1 MAEGTEAQEPED
13 PGEAGPASISPS
25 AAMAI
30 GARIARAGGGPDPE
44 FDAFLRKQSRLIDL
58 QTEHL
63 HEQRELILSRLR
75 WGRFSDRLKALF
87 QAITV
92 LVGLMV
98 VIAIAVM
105 AWLAHEERGFVIAA
119 FTTPPALAQ
128 QGLTGE
134 ALAGELMDHISTID
148 HVAESESISRSDKVK
163 ADRRDDIKV
172 EIPETGLSLTEVWR
186 ALRDIL
192 GSERKIEGDLRQA
205 ADGSLVLTVRV
216 AGDDAIV
223 VRGAASDIEALEQR
237 AAEQVYAAT
246 NAPAYVIYLDNE
258 GRVPEA
264 IAQAQTLAAQ
274 DHRFVGLLSTVE
286 HAVDPVRALAL
297 AKLAERDGP
306 DSPYPWFEGLRAERD
321 LGHAEAELLAAVKLR
336 ERMRLSSGQGLSGRG
351 GDALRWLAESVIA
364 RLSGDFATAARAD
377 GALGHTAQG
386 NRFAMIEDE
395 AHLHDVVTARNGL
408 PEFLILAKPDARALS
423 RARYAIDAAAGD
435 WSAAVTDA
443 KALIAAGDDA
453 RLKDP
458 IPEGIPGLAQ
468 VQAAH
473 DTPLLV
479 EAELRLGQTEAAQ
492 TLIAATPPDAYDAV
506 RERGRVAAAL
516 GDATGADRWFAEAVR
531 QAPSLPFAYRD
542 WAEALLA
549 RSQPDAALAKLQ
561 IARAKGPRFA
571 DVAELEGEA
580 RLAKKDYAGA
590 VAAFARTDQLAP
602 NWARN
607 HLFWAQALRLSRK
620 TGEAAAQ
627 DAAAHRLGVS
637 ADDRAAVGQVLGA
650 IR

>member
-1 MAEGTEAQEPED
+1 MAEEMDAPEPEG
-13 PGEAGPASISPS
+13 PGEGGPSSISPS

-30 GARIARAGGGPDPE
+30 GARMARTGGGPDPE

-92 LVGLMV
+92 LVGFIV
-98 VIAIAVM
+98 VAAIVVM
-105 AWLAHEERGFVIAA
+105 AWLAHEERGFVISAC
-119 FTTPPALAQ
+119 TTPPALAQ

-148 HVAESESISRSDKVK
+148 RVAEGVSLSRSDTVR
-163 ADRRDDIKV
+163 ADHRDDIKV

-186 ALRDIL
+186 ALRDVL

-205 ADGSLVLTVRV
+205 ADGSLMLTVRV

-223 VRGAASDIEALEQR
+223 LHGAAGDIEALEQK
-237 AAEQVYAAT
+237 AAERVYAAT
-246 NAPAYVIYLDNE
+246 NAPAYVIYLETE

-264 IAQAQTLAAQ
+264 ITEAQTLAAENPA
-274 DHRFVGLLSTVE
+274 FVGLWSTVE
-286 HAVDPVRALAL
+286 HAVDPIRALTL
-297 AKLAERDGP
+297 ARFAQRDHP
-306 DSPYPWFEGLRAERD
+306 DSPYAWFEVLRAERD
-321 LGHAEAELLAAVKLR
+321 LGHAEAELFAAARLH
-336 ERMRLSSGQGLSGRG
+336 ERMRQSRAPGLTGRG
-351 GDALRWLAESVIA
+351 GDALRWLADGVID
-364 RLSGDFATAARAD
+364 RLSGDYAEAARAD
-377 GALGHTAQG
+377 EPLGHTPQG
-386 NRFAMIEDE
+386 NPFAIVQDK
-395 AHLHDVVTARNGL
+395 ARLHDLGAARDGL
-408 PEFLILAKPDARALS
+408 AELLIMPSADARAEA

-435 WSAAVTDA
+435 WPAAEADA
-443 KALIAAGDDA
+443 KTLTAADDAA

-458 IPEGIPGLAQ
+458 IPEGMPGLAR
-468 VQAAH
+468 VQAAN

-479 EAELRLGQTEAAQ
+479 EAELRLGQTDAAKQ
-492 TLIAATPPDAYDAV
+492 LIASTPSDAYDAV

-516 GDATGADRWFAEAVR
+516 GDAAGADRWFAEVVR

-549 RSQPDAALAKLQ
+549 RGQPDAALAKLET
-561 IARAKGPRFA
+561 ARAKGPHFA

-580 RLAKKDYAGA
+580 RIAKRDYAA
-590 VAAFARTDQLAP
+590 AAAAFARADKLAP
-602 NWARN
+602 NWGRN
-607 HLFWAQALRLSRK
+607 HLLWGHALRFSGK
-620 TGEAAAQ
+620 TREAAAQ
-627 DAAAHRLGVS
+627 DAAANRLGVT
-637 ADDRAAVGQVLGA
+637 AADRAALNPRGA
-650 IR
+650 P